1 VSFVL
6 QLITALFKSLLPFLW
21 EKVNENDTLKD
32 AQPLPDSVRE
42 SLYDRV
48 RNHPGYNHRI

>member
-1 VSFVL
+1 MSFVIE
-6 QLITALFKSLLPFLW
+6 LITALFKSLLPFLW

-48 RNHPGYNHRI
+48 RNHAGYNHRI